1 MCDGKKKV
9 VNLMIDN
16 RLKKEKFRKDVL
28 INDERKDERK
38 GERKGLK
45 TGKRQM
51 EGSGKKME
59 EKGQKKFGD
68 KTWQKSGD
76 KSGKKAGDKSD
87 KRSGEKTWEKSGNK
101 FDKRAGE
108 KAWEKSGDKSDR
120 RSGEKTWEK
129 SGNKFDKKLGE
140 KEWKKTGE
148 WSDKKSGEKT
158 RINSG
163 EKSGRKSGENT
174 WQKTGEWS
182 DKKLGEKARKYQ
194 GEKSG
199 KNSEKETWR
208 KSEEW
213 SDKKLGE
220 KTRKNSVE
228 KSENR
233 SQCPVFRKCG
243 GCQLL
248 DMPYKKQL
256 ELKQKQLETLL
267 KPFCR
272 LEAMIGM
279 EDPHHYRNK
288 VHAVFDHDKK
298 GNPFSGVYEA
308 NSHRVVPVE
317 SCLIEDEKAD
327 EIIGTIRG
335 MLKSFKIRTYD
346 EDTGYGLLRHVLIR
360 RGFTTGEIMVVLVTA
375 SPIFPS
381 KNNFVKA
388 LRDKHPEITTVIQ
401 NVNGRGTSMVL
412 GDKEHVLYGKGY
424 IEDILCGYR
433 FRISSKSFYQ
443 VNPVQTEILYKKA
456 IEAAGLTGKERVI
469 DAYCGIGTIGI
480 VASQYAKEVIGV
492 ELNRDAVKDAI
503 ENAKLNDVS
512 NVKFYCNDAG
522 KFMEN
527 MAESG
532 EHADVVFLDPPRSG
546 STVEFIDS
554 VAKLKPAKVVYVSC
568 GPETLARD
576 LELFRKR
583 GYEARKG
590 WGIDLFP
597 MTAHTEII
605 VELCR
610 K

>member
-1 MCDGKKKV
+1 
-9 VNLMIDN
+9 MIDN
-16 RLKKEKFRKDVL
+16 RLKKEKLRKDVL
-28 INDERKDERK
+28 IKADKK
-38 GERKGLK
+38 GEKK
-45 TGKRQM
+45 
-51 EGSGKKME
+51 GKKPTEGIETKMRD
-59 EKGQKKFGD
+59 KAGKTSGD
-68 KTWQKSGD
+68 KRCQKSGD
-76 KSGKKAGDKSD
+76 KPG
-87 KRSGEKTWEKSGNK
+87 KRSGEETWQKAG
-101 FDKRAGE
+101 DRAG
-108 KAWEKSGDKSDR
+108 K
-120 RSGEKTWEK
+120 
-129 SGNKFDKKLGE
+129 
-140 KEWKKTGE
+140 
-148 WSDKKSGEKT
+148 
-158 RINSG
+158 NSG
-163 EKSGRKSGENT
+163 EWT
-174 WQKTGEWS
+174 A
-182 DKKLGEKARKYQ
+182 KKQ
-194 GEKSG
+194 
-199 KNSEKETWR
+199 
-208 KSEEW
+208 
-213 SDKKLGE
+213 
-220 KTRKNSVE
+220 
-228 KSENR
+228 
-233 SQCPVFRKCG
+233 SQCPVFHKCG

-267 KPFCR
+267 KPYCR

-279 EDPHHYRNK
+279 ESPYHYRNK

-298 GNPFSGVYEA
+298 GNPISGVYEA

-381 KNNFVKA
+381 KNNFLKA

-401 NVNGRGTSMVL
+401 NINGRGTSMVL

-492 ELNRDAVKDAI
+492 ELNKEAVKDAV
-503 ENAKLNDVS
+503 ENAKLNGVG
-512 NVKFYCNDAG
+512 NIKFFCNDAG
-522 KFMEN
+522 KFMVN
-527 MAESG
+527 MAERG

-590 WGIDLFP
+590 WGVDLFP
-597 MTAHTEII
+597 ATRH
-605 VELCR
+605 VETVVLMSR
-610 K
+610 KDK